1 MNAPPMVQERKH
13 IICGMWGTTNLILSL
28 VCVETGEI
36 VATRRGRGVSK
47 LSRKGIPN
55 ELFGHIADWID
66 CTNAKQVFLG
76 GMVGSTLGWWVVP
89 YMECP
94 APLVDIAAKAQSRAL
109 NGVEVYITPG
119 LRAQNFLGEADVI
132 RGEEI
137 ELLAWLHNRPA
148 GSACR
153 SLVCIPGTHTKWVE
167 IADDVVTRFQT
178 SVVGELFD
186 LITHNGVLAQRGQ
199 DDAPHCEAAFLGG
212 VEDAAKEPG
221 NLLHLLMSVRTRS
234 LVLNQTAAEASDR
247 LSGLLIGAD
256 ISTALRLADFEPEQG
271 VLPIIGAPN
280 LTDRY
285 ARAMRVFGLTPLAQ
299 NALNIGVTGF
309 LQIAKTVEH
318 SR

>member
-1 MNAPPMVQERKH
+1 MPAPENM
-13 IICGMWGTTNLILSL
+13 ICGMWGTSNLVLSL
-28 VCVETGEI
+28 VDVKTGEI
-36 VATRRGRGVSK
+36 LATRRGRGVSK
-47 LSRKGIPN
+47 LSRADIPC
-55 ELFGHIADWID
+55 ELFRHIADWIEQS
-66 CTNAKQVFLG
+66 AAQRVLLG
-76 GMVGSTLGWWVVP
+76 GMVGSTLGWWEVP
-89 YMECP
+89 YIECP
-94 APLVDIAAKAQSRAL
+94 APLVDIAAKAQSRTFK
-109 NGVEVYITPG
+109 GVEIYISPG
-119 LRAQNFLGEADVI
+119 LRSRNFLDEPDVM

-137 ELLAWLHNRPA
+137 ELLAWLHNRPV

-234 LVLNQTAAEASDR
+234 LLVNQTAAEASDR

-271 VLPIIGAPN
+271 VLPVIGAPN

-299 NALNIGVTGF
+299 NAVNIGVTGF
-309 LQIAKTVEH
+309 LQMAKAVEH